1 MPGESNSISTNN
13 SSLFQDPYV
22 GMVAESVSK
31 PLTQAPSARSRFGSI
46 MGGIA
51 KVAGNIFLPGVGGA
65 LGNLMNG
72 GIASMGGNFLDGS
85 TKQYLE
91 YQQKMLQEQRS
102 FEMIVTI
109 QKNRHDAAMSA
120 IRNMKAS

>member
-1 MPGESNSISTNN
+1 MPGEISTND
-13 SSLFQDPYV
+13 SSLFRDPYV
-22 GMVAESVSK
+22 GMVAESVNR
-31 PLTQAPSARSRFGSI
+31 PITQQPSAGSRFRSV
-46 MGGIA
+46 MSGIA
-51 KVAGNIFLPGVGGA
+51 RAAGNIFLPGVGGA
-65 LGNLMNG
+65 LGNILNG
-72 GIASMGGNFLDGS
+72 GIASIGGNFLDGS

-91 YQQKMLQEQRS
+91 FQQRMLQEQRS